1 MFIVL
6 AAIFTSF
13 SNGLVISSTFVVLSI
28 ISFSARSSGVS
39 FIASFAVSF
48 TFLATADV
56 ASPYFITMSSV
67 CFSSGAL
74 NIIEPFSVVFAT
86 LLTPGSTFFMKLG
99 VSVLI
104 VISGVSFISLA
115 VSLLPLV
122 I

>member
-1 MFIVL
+1 M
-6 AAIFTSF
+6 
-13 SNGLVISSTFVVLSI
+13 
-28 ISFSARSSGVS
+28 
-39 FIASFAVSF
+39 ASFAVSF

-74 NIIEPFSVVFAT
+74 NIIEPFSAVFT
-86 LLTPGSTFFMKLG
+86 VLSTIGSAFFMKLG
-99 VSVLI
+99 VSALI

-115 VSLLPLV
+115 VILLPLV